1 MEADRTGGGAVVTV
15 PGLLLFAGFAL
26 VGPAAAFLVPSTLI
40 QSLLTQATIYAIF
53 ALGVGILIR
62 QNGMVSFGHAAFFG
76 LPAYVIGAVLPLGL
90 IPPELIIIGGLAATA
105 LMAFL
110 VGLVIVRVHGI
121 AFGML
126 TLAIGQAVYEA
137 ATRLRGLTGGHDGLS
152 LDLPR
157 FLFGLPLKT
166 FQQPGSMLIVTWLVL
181 ALMLAVAFLFAKSRY
196 GLLSEAIRDNEERVR
211 FLGYRTL
218 VPRAL
223 TFALSALV
231 TAAGG
236 VLFALYN
243 AFVSPETV
251 HWTASGSALIM
262 AILGGASAPWG
273 PVAGAFT
280 YFFLKEAVGSFTTHW
295 LSIIG
300 VSLIVVTVVFPAGL
314 VGLFD
319 RLRPGNRSQ
328 GAANVG

>member
-1 MEADRTGGGAVVTV
+1 MTLRR
-15 PGLLLFAGFAL
+15 LLPFAAFAL
-26 VGPAAAFLVPSTLI
+26 VGPAIAYLVPSTLV
-40 QSLLTQATIYAIF
+40 QSLLAQATIYAIF

-76 LPAYVIGAVLPLGL
+76 LPAYLLGAALPLDLMAPELLVIGC
-90 IPPELIIIGGLAATA
+90 LAATTLA
-105 LMAFL
+105 AFL
-110 VGLVIVRVHGI
+110 IGLVIVRVHGI

-152 LDLPR
+152 LDFPR
-157 FLFGLPLKT
+157 VLFGLPLKV
-166 FQQPGSMLIVTWLVL
+166 FQQPGTMLIVTWLVL
-181 ALMLAVAFLFAKSRY
+181 VAMLGLAFLFARSRY

-211 FLGYRTL
+211 FLGYDTL
-218 VPRAL
+218 VPRAA
-223 TFALSALV
+223 TFAMSAMV
-231 TAAGG
+231 TAAAG

-273 PVAGAFT
+273 PVAGAFA
-280 YFFLKEAVGSFTTHW
+280 YFFLKEAIGSFTTHW

-300 VSLIVVTVVFPAGL
+300 VCLIVVTVMFPAGL
-314 VGLFD
+314 VGLLD
-319 RLRPGNRSQ
+319 RLRPSKREKEAPHAG
-328 GAANVG
+328 